1 MLHNSSPV
9 FVSKA
14 RNMLS
19 SAAPINVSPP
29 AVVIGPPPRL
39 EAPVLTPAGTPSIV
53 PKGICQAISPVFTLI
68 AVSLPQGGAQH
79 GQPFTDTEPP
89 SLGPTLEAGRP
100 NNLGDSAGALES
112 ESCGRMMPISPE
124 SVVVMMYY
132 AIVGSDATPLPVA

>member
-9 FVSKA
+9 LVSKA

-29 AVVIGPPPRL
+29 AVVIGPPTRL

-53 PKGICQAISPVFTLI
+53 PKGMCQAISPVFTLI

-89 SLGPTLEAGRP
+89 SLGPTLETGRP
-100 NNLGDSAGALES
+100 NNRGDSAGALGS
-112 ESCGRMMPISPE
+112 ESCCRMMPISPE
-124 SVVVMMYY
+124 SVVLIMWYPG
-132 AIVGSDATPLPVA
+132 VGRHAQP